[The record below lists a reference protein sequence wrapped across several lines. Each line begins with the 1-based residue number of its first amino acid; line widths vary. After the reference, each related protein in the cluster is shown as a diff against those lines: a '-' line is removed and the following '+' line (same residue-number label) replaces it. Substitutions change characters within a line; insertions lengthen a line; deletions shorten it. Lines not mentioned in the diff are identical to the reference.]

1 MIEFIKIVSVIAIP
15 GFILFVL
22 GYGHIKKVN
31 VYDTFIE
38 GAKEGLSTVIRIF
51 PYMVAMFVA
60 IGIFRSSGAMDILVK
75 LISPITVLVKLISPI
90 TGLIGI
96 PGEVLPLA
104 FMRPISGIASMG
116 VLGEL
121 YRTHGPDSFIGRLAS
136 TVMGSTETIFYTL
149 SIYFGAVGIRKMRYT
164 LWGSLLADLAGLL
177 ASVIICTIVFGRG
190 N

>member
-1 MIEFIKIVSVIAIP
+1 MIEFIRIMSVFAIP
-15 GFILFVL
+15 GFIVFVL

-60 IGIFRSSGAMDILVK
+60 IGIFRSSGAMEILVK
-75 LISPITVLVKLISPI
+75 LISPL

-96 PGEVLPLA
+96 PGEILPLA
-104 FMRPISGIASMG
+104 FMRPISGIASLG

-121 YRTHGPDSFIGRLAS
+121 YRTYGPDSFIGRLAS

-149 SIYFGAVGIRKMRYT
+149 SIYFGAVGIKKMRYT

>member
-1 MIEFIKIVSVIAIP
+1 MIEFIRILSVIAIP
-15 GFILFVL
+15 GFIVLVL
-22 GYGHIKKVN
+22 GYGHIKRIN

-75 LISPITVLVKLISPI
+75 VLSPL

-96 PGEVLPLA
+96 PGEILPLA
-104 FMRPISGIASMG
+104 FMRPVSGIASLG
-116 VLGEL
+116 ILGEL

-149 SIYFGAVGIRKMRYT
+149 SIYFGAVGIKRMRYT
-164 LWGSLLADLAGLL
+164 LWGALLADLVGLL
-177 ASVIICTIVFGRG
+177 ASVIICTIVFGG
-190 N
+190 GK

>member
-75 LISPITVLVKLISPI
+75 LISPIT
-90 TGLIGI
+90 GLIGI

-149 SIYFGAVGIRKMRYT
+149 SIYFRSATYCFASISAISI
-164 LWGSLLADLAGLL
+164 SLRL
-177 ASVIICTIVFGRG
+177 V
-190 N
+190 

>member
-1 MIEFIKIVSVIAIP
+1 MHWMGAYHMIEFIKIVSVIAIP

-60 IGIFRSSGAMDILVK
+60 IGIFRSSGAMDI
-75 LISPITVLVKLISPI
+75 LVKLISPI

>member
-60 IGIFRSSGAMDILVK
+60 IGIFRSSGAMDI
-75 LISPITVLVKLISPI
+75 LVKLISPI

>member
-1 MIEFIKIVSVIAIP
+1 MEAYHMIEFIKIVSVIAIP

-60 IGIFRSSGAMDILVK
+60 IGIFRSSGAMDI
-75 LISPITVLVKLISPI
+75 LVKLISPI

>member
-15 GFILFVL
+15 GFIVFVL

-60 IGIFRSSGAMDILVK
+60 IGIFRSSGAMDI
-75 LISPITVLVKLISPI
+75 LVKLISPI

>member
-1 MIEFIKIVSVIAIP
+1 MEFIKIVSVIAIP

-60 IGIFRSSGAMDILVK
+60 IGIFRSSGAMDI
-75 LISPITVLVKLISPI
+75 LVKLISPI

>member
-75 LISPITVLVKLISPI
+75 LISPIT
-90 TGLIGI
+90 GLIGI

-121 YRTHGPDSFIGRLAS
+121 YRTHGLDSFIGRLAS